1 MIDALNLVS
10 RAIASAQFPP
20 EVHTG
25 LNDSGQ
31 VHTVYEGCLGR
42 LITICKEPII
52 SSIRI
57 QIKPSSSVVHRM
69 VANTLLLTIL
79 LAATFHPS
87 RQQAVTS
94 ASKTTIV
101 DVAPAVDSLN
111 GNDDLDPKGAS

>member
-1 MIDALNLVS
+1 
-10 RAIASAQFPP
+10 
-20 EVHTG
+20 
-25 LNDSGQ
+25 
-31 VHTVYEGCLGR
+31 
-42 LITICKEPII
+42 
-52 SSIRI
+52 
-57 QIKPSSSVVHRM
+57 M

>member
-1 MIDALNLVS
+1 VIDALNLVS

-25 LNDSGQ
+25 MNDYGQ
-31 VHTVYEGCLGR
+31 VHTVGCLGR